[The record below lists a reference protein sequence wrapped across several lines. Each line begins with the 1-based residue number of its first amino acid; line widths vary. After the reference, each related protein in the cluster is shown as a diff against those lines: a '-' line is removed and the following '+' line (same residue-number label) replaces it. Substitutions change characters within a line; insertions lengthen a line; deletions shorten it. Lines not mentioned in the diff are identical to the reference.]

1 MIIPGVLVAIPFI
14 FIKSMKEVAFTSAI
28 GAIATLG
35 VVLIVL
41 ISSFQ
46 YRPAGPIYHHDVIWD
61 QFPIALSSIAF
72 SYGGNMVYP
81 NVERSM
87 KHPQQWNKAV
97 VLGLSSCSV
106 MYISHGCSGVLH
118 LWHHSPVTNLQ

>member
-1 MIIPGVLVAIPFI
+1 MVSEESSTRRMDMTVYGLMKSYVSQWVIIPGVLVAIPFI

-72 SYGGNMVYP
+72 SYGK
-81 NVERSM
+81 R
-87 KHPQQWNKAV
+87 
-97 VLGLSSCSV
+97 
-106 MYISHGCSGVLH
+106 ISNNCIYME
-118 LWHHSPVTNLQ
+118 